1 MYYISVIKSHTISFK
16 CKGCGEYI
24 EKPVYKIVYHYD
36 HEEDEIQPLINKCDS
51 IDEDIGIEDKMIDP
65 EKIEIEI

>member
-24 EKPVYKIVYHYD
+24 EKPVYKIVYH
-36 HEEDEIQPLINKCDS
+36 HHNEDEIQPLINKCDL
-51 IDEDIGIEDKMIDP
+51 IDQYIEKEEKMIEP
-65 EKIEIEI
+65 EKIVIEI